1 MDKKE
6 ILKQKKHGDLKQA
19 ATILGISE
27 QNAYAA
33 LNRVGSKHHENVV
46 KTLSRIIRMREEL
59 KKEIAG

>member
-1 MDKKE
+1 MDKNQVLEK
-6 ILKQKKHGDLKQA
+6 KKHGDLKQA
-19 ATILGISE
+19 GTILGISE